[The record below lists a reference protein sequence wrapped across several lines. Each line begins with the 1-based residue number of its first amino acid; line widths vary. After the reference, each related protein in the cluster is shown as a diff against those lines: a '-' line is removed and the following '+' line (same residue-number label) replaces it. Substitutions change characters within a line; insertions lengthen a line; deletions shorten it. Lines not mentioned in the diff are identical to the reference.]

1 MNFAALYLTLDFDDM
16 LSGNDRSFILRA
28 CKEKILSR
36 FKRKCAIQSS
46 LEDSALLIISLDNK
60 LEKLKSTCKQ
70 VLEYFDSIGEA
81 RILNHSIQYF
91 SCFEK
96 SFFEINAN
104 TNHKKIRES
113 KSEPQTMRDNMKTL
127 IRTSITKRR
136 LKSTTRKI

>member
-91 SCFEK
+91 SALRSLF
-96 SFFEINAN
+96 
-104 TNHKKIRES
+104 
-113 KSEPQTMRDNMKTL
+113 
-127 IRTSITKRR
+127 
-136 LKSTTRKI
+136 LKSMQIQIIKK